1 MMAILFLGGLGG
13 LSAPQGFFFIILYR
27 SPPNILSYGGVF
39 MHLGAGEI
47 GLLIVL
53 ALVLFGAKRLPQ
65 VGRAA
70 GEAIRE
76 FKAAFNGDSK
86 LKIGEDTN
94 TGDSEPPP
102 NTKREGSPPDNGGS
116 SGNRTG

>member
-1 MMAILFLGGLGG
+1 
-13 LSAPQGFFFIILYR
+13 
-27 SPPNILSYGGVF
+27 

-47 GLLIVL
+47 ALLIVL

-76 FKAAFNGDSK
+76 FRSAFNSAGK
-86 LKIGEDTN
+86 LKDDDNADAGKRAGGEEN
-94 TGDSEPPP
+94 E
-102 NTKREGSPPDNGGS
+102 TKGG
-116 SGNRTG
+116 

>member
-1 MMAILFLGGLGG
+1 
-13 LSAPQGFFFIILYR
+13 
-27 SPPNILSYGGVF
+27 

-47 GLLIVL
+47 ALLIVL

-76 FKAAFNGDSK
+76 FKAAFNGVGK
-86 LKIGEDTN
+86 LKDDVVEMDGVRTRDAEKKADGE
-94 TGDSEPPP
+94 E
-102 NTKREGSPPDNGGS
+102 KGS
-116 SGNRTG
+116 

>member
-1 MMAILFLGGLGG
+1 
-13 LSAPQGFFFIILYR
+13 
-27 SPPNILSYGGVF
+27 

-47 GLLIVL
+47 ALVIVL

-76 FKAAFNGDSK
+76 FKSAFSGEKKDERMDS
-86 LKIGEDTN
+86 
-94 TGDSEPPP
+94 
-102 NTKREGSPPDNGGS
+102 S
-116 SGNRTG
+116 S